1 MKFRNPF
8 RKMFDRSPELAAFE
22 KEYAEVSKLED
33 AGERLMGFTNL
44 HRQSYGMARQ
54 IDEKV
59 MNRTATPAMLGILAT
74 FGGVIAANPV
84 LIGAGVVAI
93 VGGIAGHN
101 LIGDETIGSLYLF
114 ASKCEDNVKET
125 IQALDM
131 KTLARSP
138 QFDNIVATYPDLKEK
153 FILAAS
159 RDKLTAENENEQKP
173 EAPKKPKSPGGFQI

>member
-8 RKMFDRSPELAAFE
+8 RKMFDRSPELAALE

-44 HRQSYGMARQ
+44 HKQSYGLARQ

-59 MNRTATPAMLGILAT
+59 TNRTATPALLGIFAAL
-74 FGGVIAANPV
+74 GGVMTANPV
-84 LIGAGVVAI
+84 LIGAGVVTV
-93 VGGIAGHN
+93 VGGIAGRH
-101 LIGDETIGSLYLF
+101 LIGNETLGELYLF
-114 ASKCEDNVKET
+114 ARKCEDNVKET

-138 QFDNIVATYPDLKEK
+138 QFDNIVATYPNLKEK

-159 RDKLTAENENEQKP
+159 RDKLAAENENEQKP
-173 EAPKKPKSPGGFQI
+173 EPPKKPKSPGGFQI